1 MRIFVK
7 NLLKQLFINS
17 NSVFIKNHTSKNILT
32 REELINLNIY
42 EKKFIKKKHLSY

>member
-17 NSVFIKNHTSKNILT
+17 NSVFKNKNHIKNILT

-42 EKKFIKKKHLSY
+42 EKNL